1 MKKIILALIAAVVL
15 GGFAPAAQAFPR
27 ARAYRNGYY
36 AGTYGYGYG
45 ARPYGAYRYGYYGYP
60 NGYGYARPYYTGYR
74 GYRYNSYYPGTYGYS
89 PYGYSNNYV
98 W

>member
-1 MKKIILALIAAVVL
+1 MKKIILALIAAVAL

-36 AGTYGYGYG
+36 SGAYGYGYG
-45 ARPYGAYRYGYYGYP
+45 ARPYGAYRSGYYGYP

-74 GYRYNSYYPGTYGYS
+74 GYYAAPGYYGAGYA